1 MTEMDPQEYAERVAN
16 NTASMIT
23 EVTQFPDGTPRR
35 MTDTM
40 AAAVLTTQ
48 SNLAIAAA
56 LILVAHEIK
65 ESRS

>member
-23 EVTQFPDGTPRR
+23 EVTRFPDGTPRK

-56 LILVAHEIK
+56 LILIAK
-65 ESRS
+65 QMQESRS